1 MKEAVFSNDDQG
13 KAARTATLKVIDSK
27 YEQLKR
33 RIRQL
38 TLGDVK
44 ECKMEPLKDLSG
56 VRVFSGED
64 WKKLWPQIF
73 LGQVLCFNF

>member
-13 KAARTATLKVIDSK
+13 KAARTATLKVFDSK
-27 YEQLKR
+27 YEQLKK
-33 RIRQL
+33 RIRQI

-44 ECKMEPLKDLSG
+44 ECKMECLCTLSG
-56 VRVFSGED
+56 VPVFSGED
-64 WKKLWPQIF
+64 WAELWPQIM